1 MVSYGVILEISF
13 EELEEMSEPFCDYDA
28 ISKDKR
34 DYFTLDDYVSNKPV
48 GIELKRI
55 LELRDIVDGLSV
67 FREEAPSFD
76 DTYRWLISYNSS
88 EVYFFSKNNPEVLI
102 DSCHCLTDEP
112 EQESGVTDI
121 ISFFEYMSD
130 QKWWN
135 GEVYNRISKFNKS
148 DAEWEK
154 GIEEQFKR
162 DGY

>member
-1 MVSYGVILEISF
+1 MSYGGFFKIIL
-13 EELEEMSEPFCDYDA
+13 EELEEMSEPFYDYDA

-34 DYFTLDDYVSNKPV
+34 DYFTLDDYVSNKPM
-48 GIELKRI
+48 GIELKQI

-88 EVYFFSKNNPEVLI
+88 EVYFFSKNDPEVLI

-121 ISFFEYMSD
+121 ISYFEYMSER
-130 QKWWN
+130 KWWN
-135 GEVYNRISKFNKS
+135 GAVHDRISKFNKS

-154 GIEEQFKR
+154 RMEEQLKK
-162 DGY
+162 DGA